1 MPTNEVLT
9 HTEGKIVTVKYDGY
23 VEKKM
28 GIYYLK
34 IGKTAVEVLGIYA
47 TLEYAIAKGGAEAG
61 LKEVGK
67 EVLMGILDW
76 IAR

>member
-1 MPTNEVLT
+1 M
-9 HTEGKIVTVKYDGY
+9 KYDGY

-67 EVLMGILDW
+67 EVLMRILDW